1 MQAMNSRTGG
11 QHEVSW
17 GCRLATYSTYW
28 QQCGLWTAGLGS
40 TWGILA
46 GNYAGYEQQGWGQR
60 EVSWCCRLATYSIY
74 WQQCGLWTA
83 GLGVNMRYLGAVGW
97 QPRAL
102 IGNNAGYEQQG
113 WGQHEVSWGCRLATY
128 STYWQQC
135 RPWTAGLGVN
145 VRYLGA
151 VGWQPR
157 ALIGNNAGYEQQGWG
172 QR

>member
-1 MQAMNSRTGG
+1 MEAVGWQPTALIGNNAVARNSR
-11 QHEVSW
+11 V
-17 GCRLATYSTYW
+17 
-28 QQCGLWTAGLGS
+28 
-40 TWGILA
+40 
-46 GNYAGYEQQGWGQR
+46 
-60 EVSWCCRLATYSIY
+60 
-74 WQQCGLWTA
+74 
-83 GLGVNMRYLGAVGW
+83 GVNVRYLGAVGW
-97 QPRAL
+97 QPTAL

-135 RPWTAGLGVN
+135 RLGTAGLGVN

-172 QR
+172 ST